1 MNNSLRYFKRYHGKE
16 ERKEITYDEA
26 LDTLLTTYRD
36 NEMTRDMLSIPNNIQ
51 CRFSTVYVEDHS
63 GKMPM
68 VLMSGLFNMLPD
80 DVEYDDSGNRIAD

>member
-1 MNNSLRYFKRYHGKE
+1 MSNCLRYFKRYHGE
-16 ERKEITYDEA
+16 EARKEITYDEA
-26 LDTLLTTYRD
+26 LNTLLTTWKD

-68 VLMSGLFNMLPD
+68 VLMAGLYNILPD
-80 DVEYDDSGNRIAD
+80 GVEYDNNGNRFAD

>member
-1 MNNSLRYFKRYHGKE
+1 MNNCLKYFKRYYDKE

-36 NEMTRDMLSIPNNIQ
+36 NDMTRDMLSTVNNIQ

-63 GKMPM
+63 TKIPM
-68 VLMSGLFNMLPD
+68 VLMSGLWNMLPD
-80 DVEYDDSGNRIAD
+80 GIEYDDNGNRIAD